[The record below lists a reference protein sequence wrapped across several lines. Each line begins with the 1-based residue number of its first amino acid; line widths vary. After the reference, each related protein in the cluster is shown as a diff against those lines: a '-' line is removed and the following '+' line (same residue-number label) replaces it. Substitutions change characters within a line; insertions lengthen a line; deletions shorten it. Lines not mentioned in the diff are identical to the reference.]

1 MASALRKLTGVG
13 GDVRKIA
20 ALLQKKAPPGHKLA
34 YINDEEAA
42 LLKSRGGSGKPHADT
57 GIPSFNDEGAN
68 YDFPVYNSSGVEQT
82 PEQVAAD
89 NPKLYYGG
97 EISPQGTSDVFVPV
111 GKSAPAMT
119 NIPSSGYSSEE
130 LQNSITRQTTAPGD
144 ISQAPRIPSAA
155 EAFEMGKVIP
165 SATPTGT
172 PEESLA
178 DKLSKGTGLSK
189 DTLGRLGLAGGL
201 GLLGTRTAK
210 QAAAS
215 GQAGAQQIQSIAA
228 PYQQQGAALQAQAQR
243 GELTPAAQQS
253 LQAIQAQAAQAAQ
266 SRGGVGSQQT
276 QAQVEAYR
284 QQLLAQQYDYGLKLS
299 GIGDN
304 IALGAIKT
312 GLEADRYVQQLNNS
326 FYTNM
331 AYIASG
337 MSPGI
342 RLGGAT

>member
-1 MASALRKLTGVG
+1 MASTLRKLTGVG

-34 YINDEEAA
+34 YINDEEAD

-57 GIPSFNDEGAN
+57 GIPSFQPDAFDTFADVPTETDTSGSAGGSPDAGALDVFSQQ
-68 YDFPVYNSSGVEQT
+68 Y
-82 PEQVAAD
+82 
-89 NPKLYYGG
+89 
-97 EISPQGTSDVFVPV
+97 SDVPASVGVQPAPV
-111 GKSAPAMT
+111 STADTAAQAAALSSFPEIGTGAGTAASPFAARDIAAGEAALTAPAK
-119 NIPSSGYSSEE
+119 PAASKEE
-130 LQNSITRQTTAPGD
+130 
-144 ISQAPRIPSAA
+144 
-155 EAFEMGKVIP
+155 
-165 SATPTGT
+165 
-172 PEESLA
+172 
-178 DKLSKGTGLSK
+178 GLSK
-189 DTLGRLGLAGGL
+189 DTLTRLGLAGGL
-201 GLLGTRTAK
+201 GLLGARTAK

-215 GQAGAQQIQSIAA
+215 GQAGAQQIQGLAA
-228 PYQQQGAALQAQAQR
+228 PYQKQGQELQAQAQR

-253 LQAIQAQAAQAAQ
+253 LQAVQAQAAQAAQ
-266 SRGGVGSQQT
+266 ARGGVGAAQT
-276 QAQVEAYR
+276 QQQIEAYR

-342 RLGGAT
+342 RVGGTT

>member
-1 MASALRKLTGVG
+1 MASTLRKLTGMG

-57 GIPSFNDEGAN
+57 GIPSFEDEG
-68 YDFPVYNSSGVEQT
+68 
-82 PEQVAAD
+82 
-89 NPKLYYGG
+89 GG
-97 EISPQGTSDVFVPV
+97 EYGVPSGQEFVDATTSGGDTGAPVTDAAAPIDIGFGAGSYAPPASPSALTGEAAALSSFPQAQPV
-111 GKSAPAMT
+111 SPDAARLQSAGGRQLA
-119 NIPSSGYSSEE
+119 E
-130 LQNSITRQTTAPGD
+130 LAPTAP
-144 ISQAPRIPSAA
+144 
-155 EAFEMGKVIP
+155 E
-165 SATPTGT
+165 TPK
-172 PEESLA
+172 PE
-178 DKLSKGTGLSK
+178 GGMSK
-189 DTLGRLGLAGGL
+189 DTLTRLGLAGGL
-201 GLLGTRTAK
+201 GLLGASTARK
-210 QAAAS
+210 AAAS
-215 GQAGAQQIQSIAA
+215 GQAGAQQMQTLAT

-253 LQAIQAQAAQAAQ
+253 LQAVQAQAAQAAQ
-266 SRGGVGSQQT
+266 ARGGVGSQQT

-312 GLEADRYVQQLNNS
+312 GLEADKYVQQLNNS

-337 MSPGI
+337 MNPGT
-342 RLGGAT
+342 RTAGT

>member
-1 MASALRKLTGVG
+1 MASTLRKLTGVG

-20 ALLQKKAPPGHKLA
+20 ALLQKKAPPGHRLA

-57 GIPSFNDEGAN
+57 GIPSFEDEGGDEYGVPSGQEFVDATVSGG
-68 YDFPVYNSSGVEQT
+68 DTGGAAPAISDVGSFGSVAPVTVAPQTPQYQAEQT
-82 PEQVAAD
+82 IYP
-89 NPKLYYGG
+89 G
-97 EISPQGTSDVFVPV
+97 E
-111 GKSAPAMT
+111 
-119 NIPSSGYSSEE
+119 
-130 LQNSITRQTTAPGD
+130 
-144 ISQAPRIPSAA
+144 ISQAPRIPSAT

-165 SATPTGT
+165 SVTPTGT

-253 LQAIQAQAAQAAQ
+253 LQAVQAQAAQAAQ
-266 SRGGVGSQQT
+266 ARGGVGAAQT
-276 QAQVEAYR
+276 QQQVEAYR

-331 AYIASG
+331 AYVASG

-342 RLGGAT
+342 RLGGNQ

>member
-1 MASALRKLTGVG
+1 MASTLRKLTGVG

-42 LLKSRGGSGKPHADT
+42 LLKAHGGSGKPHEDT
-57 GIPSFNDEGAN
+57 GIPSFELDDSLALQGDTSGGPSEVAPTQDTYGGDTYAAPAIS
-68 YDFPVYNSSGVEQT
+68 DVGSFGSVAPVTVAPQTPQYQAEQT
-82 PEQVAAD
+82 IYP
-89 NPKLYYGG
+89 G
-97 EISPQGTSDVFVPV
+97 E
-111 GKSAPAMT
+111 
-119 NIPSSGYSSEE
+119 
-130 LQNSITRQTTAPGD
+130 
-144 ISQAPRIPSAA
+144 ISQAPRIPSAT

-165 SATPTGT
+165 SATPTGA
-172 PEESLA
+172 PEAPKPE
-178 DKLSKGTGLSK
+178 GGMSK
-189 DTLGRLGLAGGL
+189 DTLTRLGLAGGL

-243 GELTPAAQQS
+243 GELTPAGQQS
-253 LQAIQAQAAQAAQ
+253 LQAVQAQAAQAAQ